1 MEKITEA
8 VFNALPGAA
17 AVMDENGEIVLTND
31 KWTGEDYSHLD
42 LGISE
47 SDNNFFAHCQNAVEK
62 GDDYALKII
71 IGMREVIDG
80 ERDSFEL
87 TMPCSGREGRNQTEW
102 CKITVTALEGDS
114 SNVLIFFEDVSKN
127 MSVVRALR
135 ESEERYMQ
143 QFRHSMSGILISS
156 PDGKIFDANPAA
168 CRILGYSKSE
178 LIEGGRSLILDVNH
192 PVNKK
197 ANKIRNEKSLF
208 EGEKVYLHKSGK
220 ELYVEAS
227 SVLYKNDK
235 GELRSLN
242 TFRDISEQKSTLK
255 KLKEEKSFTEA
266 IINSIPGTFYVINK
280 EMEFLRYN
288 EAFIN
293 ELGYSKEEVEE
304 NNALIYFPEEEHQ
317 KIEQSVRAAF
327 ETGTT
332 HIISKVISK
341 KTGERLF
348 HLTANRFQ
356 IGDEEFLVG
365 MGSDITDMMDIEK
378 EKDRNYD
385 MLSQLFES
393 SPLAMAM
400 FSKDNKIIK
409 INQSFT
415 ELYGFTKLE
424 ALGEDVHKLLVDEN
438 ELDNDQKVSEKV
450 FSGQTYTEEVV
461 RYTKEGEKRSV
472 LLSAIPILHDLEVV
486 AAYVIYVDLTE
497 QKELEKELQKSL
509 GEKEILL
516 QEVHHRVKN
525 NLAIMA
531 GLIDLQIMEEPE
543 PSVESKLNAIR
554 SRIFSIAKIHENLYS
569 SENMVSIRFDEYLN
583 TVMEALPQ
591 KGITESDEL
600 DVSMETI
607 NLQLNLNQAVPFGL
621 VVNELMNILFS
632 EKLKGNTLKLRLACE
647 DNMVRLIFE
656 GDALN
661 VALFDKNGQEES
673 FPSLL
678 ISIFLS
684 QIKGKMQVENHQV
697 NRLTLEFERM
707 DVKGSSSSLTPEQS
721 SLLN

>member
-1 MEKITEA
+1 MTKIEDA
-8 VFNALPGAA
+8 IFNALPGAA
-17 AVMDENGEIVLTND
+17 AVVDEKGEIVVTND
-31 KWTGEDYSHLD
+31 KWTNGKYSQHMLGVAQPGSDYY
-42 LGISE
+42 
-47 SDNNFFAHCQNAVEK
+47 AHCRKAVEN

-71 IGMREVIDG
+71 IGMREVFDG
-80 ERDSFEL
+80 EREQFEL
-87 TMPCSGREGRNQTEW
+87 TMPCSGNDSEKHREW
-102 CKITVTALEGDS
+102 CKVTITSLEGAD
-114 SNVLIFFEDVSKN
+114 SNVLIFFEDVTKN
-127 MSVVRALR
+127 MSVVKALR
-135 ESEERYMQ
+135 ESEERYLQ
-143 QFRHSMSGILISS
+143 QFRHSMAGILISA
-156 PDGKIFDANPAA
+156 PDGRIFDANPAA
-168 CRILGYSKSE
+168 CRILGYTKHE
-178 LIEGGRSLILDVNH
+178 LIEGGRSLVMDVNH
-192 PVNKK
+192 PLNIK
-197 ANKIRNEKSLF
+197 ANKIRHEKSLF
-208 EGEKVYLHKSGK
+208 EGEKVYIHKNG
-220 ELYVEAS
+220 EQLFVEAS
-227 SVLYKNDK
+227 SVLYKNEE

-242 TFRDISEQKSTLK
+242 TFRDLSEQKNTLK
-255 KLKEEKSFTEA
+255 KLKNEKSFTEA
-266 IINSIPGTFYVINK
+266 IINSIPGTFYVLNK
-280 EMEFLRYN
+280 EMEILRYN
-288 EAFIN
+288 ETFIN
-293 ELGYSKEEVEE
+293 ELGYSREDIEE

-317 KIEQSVRAAF
+317 KIEQSIRAAF
-327 ETGTT
+327 ETGST
-332 HIISKVISK
+332 HIVSKVISK
-341 KTGERLF
+341 KAGDRLF

-400 FSKDNKIIK
+400 FSTEDKIIK

-415 ELYGFTKLE
+415 ELYGFSKLE
-424 ALGEDVHKLLVDEN
+424 AVGEDVHKLLVVEDEVEN
-438 ELDNDQKVSEKV
+438 AQKISEQV

-472 LLSAIPILHDLEVV
+472 LLSAIPILHDQNVV

-497 QKELEKELQKSL
+497 QKQLEKELQKSL

-531 GLIDLQIMEEPE
+531 GLIDLQIMEEPN
-543 PSVESKLNAIR
+543 PDVETKLNAIR

-591 KGITESDEL
+591 KGITESEEL

-607 NLQLNLNQAVPFGL
+607 DLQLNLNQAVPFGL

-632 EKLKGNTLKLRLACE
+632 EKLKGNTLKLNLACE
-647 DNMVRLIFE
+647 DDMVRLSFE

-661 VALFDKNGQEES
+661 VDLFEKNGLEES

-684 QIKGKMQVENHQV
+684 QIKGKMHVENTQI

-707 DVKGSSSSLTPEQS
+707 DVKGSSSSLTPAQS